1 MTGQHGQRINIRMA
15 LTWMVL
21 DREVVLLQSLKP
33 AGKLSFSYLEISEPS
48 ERTVV
53 SLQNEVITQQV
64 RVEVQ
69 YKGNYS

>member
-1 MTGQHGQRINIRMA
+1 MTGQPGQRINIRMA

-33 AGKLSFSYLEISEPS
+33 AGKLSFGLLEISEPS

-53 SLQNEVITQQV
+53 SLQNEVKTQQV
-64 RVEVQ
+64 RVEML